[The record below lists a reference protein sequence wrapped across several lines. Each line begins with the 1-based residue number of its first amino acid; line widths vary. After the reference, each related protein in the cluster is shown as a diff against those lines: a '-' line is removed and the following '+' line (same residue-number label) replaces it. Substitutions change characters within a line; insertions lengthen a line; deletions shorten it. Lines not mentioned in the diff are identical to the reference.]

1 MEEYLSI
8 ETDDFDL
15 TVRAISVDNRQKS
28 LTTLLN
34 QRHHTLVAEYC
45 YLEGIDVRQANC
57 GDKTFQIHDNKIM
70 LDPPIFF
77 ENCEYS
83 FEFTFKTKLVSA
95 KIVHYFKGINNRF
108 YPKKPPFKA
117 NQFKG
122 NVSTGNNLGWFSLPI
137 VYQLEKSVVKRIELT
152 FRVLPTKIILDT
164 DLPEIYEKIDK
175 EFPLLRF
182 NFLSKTENDSQQ
194 NEVRGNF
201 PLFWLAHFR
210 CLRINFEKNLKI
222 IEQQPHNKL
231 RDNQH
236 FVKADKIKGKLSP
249 RIAEKCKEHLHNQEY
264 HHHYPVNAKY
274 LSTDTPE
281 NRFIKFVVD
290 QSYKQLNKILQA
302 IFIDKK
308 NEEFSDYLKN
318 DLENWLKP
326 LAKLKKFSFLKN
338 IPAELP
344 THSSLA
350 LQQKSG
356 YSQVYQI
363 WQEMKYY
370 LDFFGENKHISMKS
384 IEELYEI
391 WCFITIKNMLFDL
404 GFHLVESNKNR
415 LNQKPTGEWSL
426 KNGVGGAFRF
436 KNNEGIKIK
445 LAHEPSFDKDNVH
458 IKSYTV
464 TQKPDILLEITFKN
478 GNKSIFIFDAK
489 YRIKVPSENDKK
501 TTQDTQDLVPDDAIN
516 QMHRYRDA
524 LIYQDQKTL
533 LKKSRPVF
541 GAYALY
547 PGYFIQDKHNQ
558 HENPYAQPIREVGI
572 GAFPLLPSEKEQG
585 QAWLKAFLEKQLAH
599 HVIYPQ
605 NVKSENILSLQE
617 AYHIPYTGMKQRY
630 HHDLTL
636 TIRLGDERDKHYI
649 ESFAKGKA
657 HYYHT
662 KATIFKQNIQALLL
676 SEVSYLA
683 IAYPDDTQ
691 QYKITFVY
699 PVHSVIKAK
708 RSELQK
714 QFGALLGKENTSS
727 EDYYLFHL
735 GKPIALKQA
744 IQAIPLGRFRDCL
757 KLTSLTELEKTND
770 FRQLETL
777 YDDLLDVD

>member
-1 MEEYLSI
+1 MKEYLTL

-15 TVRAISVDNRQKS
+15 TIYAIAVDNRQKS
-28 LTTLLN
+28 LTALFDQRN
-34 QRHHTLVAEYC
+34 QALTPEYC
-45 YLEGIDVRQANC
+45 YIEGIDVQQANC
-57 GDKTFQIHDNKIM
+57 GDEILQILENKITFKQ
-70 LDPPIFF
+70 PIFF

-95 KIVHYFKGINNRF
+95 KVVHYLKGINDRF
-108 YPKKPPFKA
+108 YPNKPPFKA

-137 VYQLEKSVVKRIELT
+137 VYQLEKSVVKRVELT

-194 NEVRGNF
+194 SEVRRNF

-210 CLRINFEKNLKI
+210 TLRINFEKNLKI

-231 RDNQH
+231 RDNQR

-249 RIAEKCKEHLHNQEY
+249 RIAEKCREHLHNQEY

-281 NRFIKFVVD
+281 NRFIKFVID
-290 QSYKQLNKILQA
+290 QSHKQLNKILQA

-338 IPAELP
+338 IPAEIP

-415 LNQKPTGEWSL
+415 LEQKPTGEWGL
-426 KNGVGGAFRF
+426 RDGFGGAFRF
-436 KNNEGIKIK
+436 KNSKGIEIK
-445 LAHEPSFDKDNVH
+445 LAHEPSFGKKSKH
-458 IKSYTV
+458 QIISYTV
-464 TQKPDILLEITFKN
+464 TQKPDILLEITLKN
-478 GNKSIFIFDAK
+478 GNRSVFIFDAK
-489 YRIKVPSENDKK
+489 YRIKVSDQNKQEKY
-501 TTQDTQDLVPDDAIN
+501 TQDLVPDDAIN

-524 LIYQDQKTL
+524 LIYQEQKSL

-558 HENPYAQPIREVGI
+558 NENPYTTSIREVGI
-572 GAFPLLPSEKEQG
+572 GAFPLLPSEKDQG
-585 QAWLKAFLEKQLAH
+585 QAWLKAFLKKQLNG
-599 HVIYPQ
+599 HVVYPQ
-605 NVKSENILSLQE
+605 NVESENILSLQE
-617 AYHIPYTGMKQRY
+617 TFHISYTGMKQRY

-636 TIRLGDERDKHYI
+636 TIRLGDDRDKNYI
-649 ESFAKGKA
+649 KRFLTGKA
-657 HYYHT
+657 QYYHT
-662 KATIFKQNIQALLL
+662 KTTIFKQNIQALLM

-683 IAYPDDTQ
+683 IAYPDDRQ
-691 QYKITFVY
+691 HYKITFVY

-714 QFGALLGKENTSS
+714 QFGTLLGKENTSS

-735 GKPIALKQA
+735 GNPIALKQA
-744 IQAIPLGRFRDCL
+744 IQAIPLDRFRDCL

-770 FRQLETL
+770 FHQLETL